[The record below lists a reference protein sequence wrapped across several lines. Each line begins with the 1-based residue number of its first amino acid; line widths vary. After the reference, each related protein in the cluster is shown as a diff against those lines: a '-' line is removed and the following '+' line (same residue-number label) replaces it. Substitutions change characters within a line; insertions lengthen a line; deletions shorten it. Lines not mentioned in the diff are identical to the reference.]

1 MLKKTM
7 TYKNFL
13 DEEVT
18 EDFYFHFTKAELIK
32 LEVSE
37 KGGLTEMLQKIA
49 KEEDGKKIIEMFE
62 KIILM
67 AYGERSADGRE
78 FTKSDAIRTRFAST
92 QAYSDLF
99 MSLALDAGV
108 AAEFMNSVIPADLA
122 AEVAKEQAVI
132 AQPQDYKKKDPT
144 VLKQGG
150 KK

>member
-7 TYKNFL
+7 TYTNFL

-37 KGGLTEMLQKIA
+37 KGGLTEMMQKIA
-49 KEEDGKKIIEMFE
+49 KEEDGQKIIEMFE

-99 MSLALDAGV
+99 MELSTN
-108 AAEFMNSVIPADLA
+108 AEIASDFMNAVIPADLA
-122 AEVAKEQAVI
+122 AEVAKEQEVI

-144 VLKQGG
+144 VLKQGT